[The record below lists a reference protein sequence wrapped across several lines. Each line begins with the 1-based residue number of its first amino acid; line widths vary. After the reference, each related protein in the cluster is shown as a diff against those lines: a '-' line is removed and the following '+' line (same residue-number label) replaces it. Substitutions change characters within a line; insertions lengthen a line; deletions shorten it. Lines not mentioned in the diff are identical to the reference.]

1 MKYQPKR
8 SRKQWLVNA
17 PEYVLAVYD
26 NGGKSC
32 DRYTVLFG
40 GSLYYP
46 ALAVLRRV
54 EYLGMSENPSS
65 PQGFSQWGEMPASN
79 RAACG
84 KHIKWL
90 DLPENIQKHVISR
103 ANE

>member
-8 SRKQWLVNA
+8 SRKQWTEES

-26 NGGKSC
+26 DGGNHI

-40 GSLYYP
+40 GSLWEP
-46 ALAVLRRV
+46 SMGRNVQS
-54 EYLGMSENPSS
+54 LGMSGNPTS
-65 PQGFSQWGEMPASN
+65 PQGVSMWGSTPSWN
-79 RAACG
+79 RKALG

-90 DLPENIQKHVISR
+90 DLPENIRKHVISR
-103 ANE
+103 ATED